1 MSLKN
6 AFKMLAL
13 AFALSANAT
22 SWDKDEF
29 VKFNKNKGAN
39 MQILIIGAN
48 GGVAKVATDGFLQS
62 TNANLKLFLRDSKR
76 LEKVA
81 RQNPQ
86 RVQLIEGDA
95 RDINALKSAMSGVN
109 VVYANLAGDLPKMAE
124 AITQAM
130 KEMGLKRLIWISSY
144 GVYQD
149 EYAEIPN
156 RNVGTISSV
165 LRPYAQAVKIIEAS
179 GLDYTII
186 RPQWFSNADEIDYEL
201 TRKGEAF
208 KNPDAFISRKSI
220 AHLVIRLCLE
230 KDFGLKESFGINK
243 PAKR

>member
-6 AFKMLAL
+6 AFKMLVL

-48 GGVAKVATDGFLQS
+48 GNVAKVATDGFLQG
-62 TNANLKLFLRDSKR
+62 TNVNLKLFLRDSKR

-95 RDINALKSAMSGVN
+95 RDINALKSVMSGVN

-124 AITQAM
+124 AIIQAM
-130 KEMGLKRLIWISSY
+130 KETGLKRLIWIGSY
-144 GVYQD
+144 GVYD
-149 EYAEIPN
+149 GEIPN
-156 RNVGTISSV
+156 YEMDRIRAYNPPHREAVSV
-165 LRPYAQAVKIIEAS
+165 IEKS

-186 RPQWFSNADEIDYEL
+186 RAQ
-201 TRKGEAF
+201 
-208 KNPDAFISRKSI
+208 
-220 AHLVIRLCLE
+220 
-230 KDFGLKESFGINK
+230 
-243 PAKR
+243 

>member
-48 GGVAKVATDGFLQS
+48 GSVAKVATDGFLQS

-124 AITQAM
+124 AIIQAM
-130 KEMGLKRLIWISSY
+130 KETGLKRLIWIGSY
-144 GVYQD
+144 GVYD
-149 EYAEIPN
+149 SENVSHRSRHAEPI
-156 RNVGTISSV
+156 R
-165 LRPYAQAVKIIEAS
+165 LIEAS